1 VISDTTNEDIKELV
15 KINNIFYKKDIIVHG
30 D

>member
-15 KINNIFYKKDIIVHG
+15 KINNIFYKKDMIAHP